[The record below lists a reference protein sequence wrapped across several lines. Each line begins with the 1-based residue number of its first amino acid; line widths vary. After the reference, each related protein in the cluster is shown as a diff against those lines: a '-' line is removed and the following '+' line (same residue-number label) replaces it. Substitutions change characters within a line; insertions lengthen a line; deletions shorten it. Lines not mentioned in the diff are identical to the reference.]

1 MERLRIEYG
10 TGYMELNIEAFFPC
24 KMPAMRKAARL
35 INQYCTDEA
44 RAELLSELQGLA
56 DGYKALCG
64 MYRQKMEELSE
75 ESTAYRHW
83 RAHFNKTEVL
93 RKRMENNIK
102 LISGGERDEQGGNA
116 GVQDTRRL
124 FRKQGRRLHL
134 LKGQ

>member
-10 TGYMELNIEAFFPC
+10 TGYMELIVEAFFPC

-44 RAELLSELQGLA
+44 RAELLSELQEIA
-56 DGYKALCG
+56 EGYRVLCG

-75 ESTAYRHW
+75 EPAAYHHW
-83 RAHFNKTEVL
+83 RAQFNKTETL

-102 LISGGERDEQGGNA
+102 LISGGG
-116 GVQDTRRL
+116 
-124 FRKQGRRLHL
+124 
-134 LKGQ
+134 KG